1 MNLEF
6 YYLIYR
12 IKRQIHK
19 PFFFFVVCHR
29 GADRNFRCKFF
40 VICFQTFCSEIY
52 FCLYFNRYNSLAR
65 INDKVNFAGASVI
78 GVVIYI
84 QILNR
89 FQLLTNI
96 LLRKGAFKLNKK
108 VIAVK

>member
-40 VICFQTFCSEIY
+40 LICFQAFCSEVY
-52 FCLYFNRYNSLAR
+52 FCLYFNRHNSLAC
-65 INDKVNFAGASVI
+65 INDKVDLAGASVI

-84 QILNR
+84 QIFDR
-89 FQLLTNI
+89 F
-96 LLRKGAFKLNKK
+96 
-108 VIAVK
+108 